1 MTDQQ
6 QTEDLDRVWEVRRR
20 WVGIVAFLFGAGVVL
35 GFFGFWPGLPH
46 VVDWGAVLV
55 AVLVGAV
62 ARWAAQGWVN
72 RLARRRAP

>member
-6 QTEDLDRVWEVRRR
+6 QTEDLDQVWEVRRR

-62 ARWAAQGWVN
+62 ARWAAQRWVN
-72 RLARRRAP
+72 RLARRKGP

>member
-6 QTEDLDRVWEVRRR
+6 QTEVLDQVWEARRR
-20 WVGIVAFLFGAGVVL
+20 RAGVAAFLLGAGVVL
-35 GFFGFWPGLPH
+35 GFFAFWPGLPH

-62 ARWAAQGWVN
+62 ARWAAQGWVG
-72 RLARRRAP
+72 RLARRKP

>member
-6 QTEDLDRVWEVRRR
+6 QTEDLDQVWEVRRR

-46 VVDWGAVLV
+46 VVDWGAVLM

-62 ARWAAQGWVN
+62 ARWAAQRWVN